1 MLYTKK
7 GDEGK
12 TQIFGCDQK
21 LSKSSA
27 IVEALGN
34 LDEINSFLGIIKSK
48 IEGEEKKVI
57 HQIQENLFII
67 QAEVAGADKH
77 IAEDKIL
84 EIEDLI
90 GKIEKELPPIKTFF
104 ISGATEVSA
113 NFDFARTMVRRAERR
128 VVAVADEGL
137 VKISSETLAYLNR
150 LSSLF
155 YAFARHSAYKS
166 GINESAPTYK

>member
-155 YAFARHSAYKS
+155 YAFARHLAYKS
-166 GINESAPTYK
+166 GIKEAAPDYK

>member
-166 GINESAPTYK
+166 GIKESAPDYK

>member
-27 IVEALGN
+27 VVEALGN
-34 LDEINSFLGIIKSK
+34 LDEVNSFMGIVKSK
-48 IEGEEKKVI
+48 AGEEDKKTI

-77 IAEDKIL
+77 MTEDKIL
-84 EIEDLI
+84 EIETLI
-90 GKIEKELPPIKTFF
+90 NKIEKELPPIKTFF
-104 ISGATEVSA
+104 ISGATEISA
-113 NFDFARTMVRRAERR
+113 TFDFARTMARRAERR

-137 VKISSETLAYLNR
+137 VKISPETLAYLNR
-150 LSSLF
+150 LSSLL
-155 YAFARHSAYKS
+155 YAFARHLAYKS
-166 GINESAPTYK
+166 GIKESAPDYK

>member
-34 LDEINSFLGIIKSK
+34 LDEINSFMGIVKSQV
-48 IEGEEKKVI
+48 EEQDKKTI

-77 IAEDKIL
+77 ITEDKIL
-84 EIEDLI
+84 EIENLI
-90 GKIEKELPPIKTFF
+90 NKIEKELPPIKTFF
-104 ISGATEVSA
+104 ISGATEISA
-113 NFDFARTMVRRAERR
+113 TFDFARTMARRAERR

-137 VKISSETLAYLNR
+137 VKISPETLAYLNR
-150 LSSLF
+150 LSSLL
-155 YAFARHSAYKS
+155 YAFARHLAYKS
-166 GINESAPTYK
+166 GIKEAAPDYK